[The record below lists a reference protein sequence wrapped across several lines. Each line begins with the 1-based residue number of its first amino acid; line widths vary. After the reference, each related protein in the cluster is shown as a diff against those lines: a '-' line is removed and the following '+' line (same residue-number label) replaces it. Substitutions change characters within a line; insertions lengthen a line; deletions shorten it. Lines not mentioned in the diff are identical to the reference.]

1 MSDRERI
8 LDLLSDEGMP
18 TGTVAEESGLETA
31 VAAQILQELKRDGL
45 AHSGRGGWRKTG
57 AKDEPPESAEA
68 PALARK
74 PRRKKKAKGR
84 KPRLATVQQ
93 LTSARKSPPRRAA
106 PPPATAAPSND
117 AGVAFGIDETGAL
130 LATDGQQTKRFTP
143 DQTRRLAAFLE
154 RMRPVLPEAA

>member
-8 LDLLSDEGMP
+8 LDLLGAEGKP

-31 VAAQILQELKRDGL
+31 VAAQLLQELKREGL

-57 AKDEPPESAEA
+57 AEDEPPESAEA
-68 PALARK
+68 PAPARK

-84 KPRLATVQQ
+84 KPRLATVEQ
-93 LTSARKSPPRRAA
+93 LASARKPPARRTA
-106 PPPATAAPSND
+106 PPPRIAEPSD
-117 AGVAFGIDETGAL
+117 DPGVAFGIDETGAL
-130 LATDGQQTKRFTP
+130 LATDGQQIKRFTP
-143 DQTRRLAAFLE
+143 DQTRRLAAFLD